1 MKKIDKAW
9 EMNLEEANAKAREV
23 KYKNRKELISNDC
36 PSSFELEDSRKCGTG
51 SANGSNCYSCWND
64 EIIEKA
70 KEDNTVTASVLP
82 YTTEGNLNCGF
93 YPYSETNIPISTP
106 YIITNEDRFN
116 TLRQSPFT
124 GICLNNMDIEQLKK
138 YLKTNHEDG
147 IVHIQPFDNGDEETS
162 KIITLQHDDI
172 PKLIKWL
179 QDVYDFTTKLKA
191 EIDKEEK
198 YTNFYLA
205 REHMHNGG
213 KCEYEG
219 KIYYIVNGVMYLEFS
234 SKEDKIENRVAYL
247 SLEDIDSEEWL
258 MLDK

>member
-1 MKKIDKAW
+1 MKKIDMA
-9 EMNLEEANAKAREV
+9 LEINSITKQ
-23 KYKNRKELISNDC
+23 YKSMKSKEEIVEDLC
-36 PSSFELEDSRKCGTG
+36 PSNFGMKDSGGCFDDNGCVKCWDRETIGETEDM
-51 SANGSNCYSCWND
+51 
-64 EIIEKA
+64 IIKP
-70 KEDNTVTASVLP
+70 DFLQSTSVPTL
-82 YTTEGNLNCGF
+82 Y
-93 YPYSETNIPISTP
+93 TP
-106 YIITNEDRFN
+106 YLPTNEDRFN
-116 TLRQSPFT
+116 ILRQSPIN
-124 GICLNNMDIEQLKK
+124 GICLNNIDVEQLKR
-138 YLKTNHEDG
+138 YLKIKNEDG
-147 IVHIQPFDNGDEETS
+147 IIYFKQFNVNKDEEVS
-162 KIITLQHDDI
+162 LQYDDI

-234 SKEDKIENRVAYL
+234 GKEDKIENRVAYL
-247 SLEDIDSEEWL
+247 SLEDIDSLEWL